1 MLYECALQ
9 DHHSLEILSRIEERR
24 LRSEAKQNE
33 QAAREKELE
42 GQIAAALAQVVAA
55 VPSETDAAKTVWLQ
69 YAQHCA
75 LRSSAVS
82 RTRDGTLRRRCI
94 DGTAMRE
101 TASCEFDRVISAAV
115 REGGSALE
123 TIVLDMMQAA
133 GVIQ

>member
-55 VPSETDAAKTVWLQ
+55 VPSETDAAKTV
-69 YAQHCA
+69 C
-75 LRSSAVS
+75 VP
-82 RTRDGTLRRRCI
+82 
-94 DGTAMRE
+94 
-101 TASCEFDRVISAAV
+101 
-115 REGGSALE
+115 
-123 TIVLDMMQAA
+123 
-133 GVIQ
+133 